1 MTLYFDLPRTTPVS
15 ADPSPWRDHEP
26 SPRLVH
32 AAVGTGLLSVLILAA
47 GVWSLILRDPS
58 AALACGVAVLV
69 LGHLFGLLLRLW
81 VHPYNTGDRMRIAGI
96 DDGTP
101 GLTFGYSGRL
111 YYWYAGFL
119 SLLAVAQ
126 LALVVSGSPLTAGA
140 SFTGVLLT
148 GALII
153 GVLFTGAALFVL
165 LRRAP
170 GRLALTPDGI
180 YHHGVWAQQF
190 LPWQA
195 ISTIAPGEHAHIP
208 VIGVPA
214 VPSPDTR
221 TRRTLF
227 RAPEQ
232 MTIQVPWL
240 AADPALVLQ
249 ALRWYHANPTHRFEL
264 SYQIAVDRTR
274 QRAWHLR

>member
-15 ADPSPWRDHEP
+15 ADPSPWRDYEP

-47 GVWSLILRDPS
+47 GVWSLILRDAT
-58 AALACGVAVLV
+58 AALACGVAVLI

-96 DDGTP
+96 DDGSP

-119 SLLAVAQ
+119 TLLTIAQ
-126 LALVVSGSPLTAGA
+126 LALITSAPPLAAGA
-140 SFTGVLLT
+140 LLT
-148 GALII
+148 GTTL
-153 GVLFTGAALFVL
+153 LVL

-170 GRLALTPDGI
+170 GRLALTPDGV
-180 YHHGVWAQQF
+180 YHHGIWTQQF
-190 LPWQA
+190 LPWEAVHA
-195 ISTIAPGEHAHIP
+195 IAAGEHAHIP
-208 VIGVPA
+208 VIGIPA
-214 VPSPDTR
+214 GPSPETR
-221 TRRTLF
+221 TRHTLSRLPKP
-227 RAPEQ
+227 RALSRALAQ

-274 QRAWHLR
+274 QRAWHLH